1 MFNNHLYKY
10 NAKDTRRRG
19 EKEKH
24 YIHAGTKHQA
34 QGQKTLNLASVVHLA
49 HVDDLLAECV
59 SDLLGVTLAHNGLVG
74 GLDRVH
80 GVS

>member
-19 EKEKH
+19 EKETL
-24 YIHAGTKHQA
+24 YTRWYETPS